1 MILPLWDTRET
12 DAYRRQ
18 KSVQRSTASGQEVN
32 YNSPTNVSPFA
43 TVRCGKSMAAVRP
56 HGHATTT
63 AAAPCPSLLSA
74 VPSNGPTQL
83 DTALANPGLGKH
95 HTQAYPR
102 TKSDTDAVTFL
113 RRFRFRPEL
122 SRGSRRKLEVA
133 SRDVSHNGQNAS
145 AGEAC
150 PMSCKQ
156 TESPACGLVLCTALS
171 KGEKFWRSGCLQS
184 CGLVRQSERP

>member
-1 MILPLWDTRET
+1 MFPLLQQSGVANRW
-12 DAYRRQ
+12 
-18 KSVQRSTASGQEVN
+18 QRSDL
-32 YNSPTNVSPFA
+32 
-43 TVRCGKSMAAVRP
+43 TVTRRRRRRLRP
-56 HGHATTT
+56 LA
-63 AAAPCPSLLSA
+63 PSLLSA